1 MQKQTSAPATTGKAT
16 TVRRREAIRRAV
28 GQEGLLGSTVAM
40 AVLKPLAHADDLRP
54 IVDELMGTT
63 LESFKPRSAA
73 EHMLVEQLVVTHA
86 QLMRAQRR
94 AALAERFEHIDLAAR
109 IASRL
114 QDDFRKTLA
123 ALREWNAPP
132 RAVIHAQQAN
142 VANQQVIQQVQATQE
157 GGQ

>member
-1 MQKQTSAPATTGKAT
+1 MAEQSVTPAATGKART
-16 TVRRREAIRRAV
+16 AKQNQVRALV
-28 GQEGLLGSTVAM
+28 VEGGLIGATVAGGI
-40 AVLKPLAHADDLRP
+40 LKPMMHDDERQL
-54 IVDELMGTT
+54 VVNELMAAA
-63 LESFKPRSAA
+63 LEDFKPQSAA
-73 EHMLVEQLVVTHA
+73 ERMLVEQLVVTHV

-94 AALAERFEHIDLAAR
+94 TGNADAYPHIEVSSR

-123 ALREWNAPP
+123 ALRDWNAPP

-142 VANQQVIQQVQATQE
+142 VAHQQVIQQVQATQE